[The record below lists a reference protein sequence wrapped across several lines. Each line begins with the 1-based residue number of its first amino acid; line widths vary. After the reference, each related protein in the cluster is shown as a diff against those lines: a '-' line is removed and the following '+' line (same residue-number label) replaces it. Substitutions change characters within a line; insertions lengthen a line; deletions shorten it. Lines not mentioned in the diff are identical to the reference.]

1 MTDVINEEE
10 NTNQLPDEE
19 QESVVID
26 NGQTYESTESA
37 IIAKQ
42 EADKAKLWAQESE
55 RQAGLSA
62 GSATTAV
69 EARDDAIAAKEYAE
83 EAITDENL
91 IVVATDLQATPSNIK
106 TVATN
111 ISNVNKVAG
120 IESDVTTVSSNTANI
135 SAVASNSTNIN
146 AVAGNSSNINAVA
159 GNATNINAVNAN
171 KTNID
176 TVAGISS
183 DVTAVAG
190 NATNIS
196 NVASNSSNINAVAGN
211 ATNINA
217 VNANKTNIDTVAGID
232 SDVAAVASISS
243 NVTAVAGNTTNINAV
258 AGNAT
263 NINAVAGDIA
273 NINAVAADLININN
287 ASTYANNANIWAE
300 GTDEQVQALGGVHS
314 SKGWA
319 DQSSQ
324 GQVQADWAEAD
335 STEKSYIKNKPTNLV
350 TTDTAQTIEE
360 PKTFTDSITQAN
372 SEVAFNS
379 LSMKDLGLVASI
391 IPETLRKRVFAFVDS
406 LNQNIVEVN
415 LIRDKS
421 NVRATMRA
429 LNAIAGTEAILA
441 VRADDN
447 GATYATAPASAQ
459 NGSIVVT
466 SASSKSSNGYIKFG
480 NGLIIQWGRGSGVA
494 QGGTVTFPTP
504 FGTIGQVSLTQLS
517 SADTAY
523 HAYLSG
529 ITKTNFTLKR
539 HGGTPDTFSWLAIGY

>member
-1 MTDVINEEE
+1 MTDIINEEE
-10 NTNQLPDEE
+10 TNDEIPEE
-19 QESVVID
+19 QEEEVVVD

-55 RQAGLSA
+55 RQAGLA
-62 GSATTAV
+62 ADSATTAV

-83 EAITDENL
+83 AAITDENL

-111 ISNVNKVAG
+111 ISNVNTVAG
-120 IESDVTTVSSNTANI
+120 IASDVTTVSSNTANI

-196 NVASNSSNINAVAGN
+196 DVASNSSNINAVASN
-211 ATNINA
+211 ATNIN
-217 VNANKTNIDTVAGID
+217 D
-232 SDVAAVASISS
+232 
-243 NVTAVAGNTTNINAV
+243 V

-273 NINAVAADLININN
+273 NINAVAADLANIDN

-300 GTDEQVQALGGVHS
+300 GTDAQVQALGGVHS

-319 DQSSQ
+319 DRSSQ
-324 GQVQADWAEAD
+324 GQVQADWDEAD

-350 TTDTAQTIEE
+350 TTDTAQTISGA
-360 PKTFTDSITQAN
+360 KTLLDKLTLGNSTGHMGQIELFGGNSAYGGYIDFHYGNDSGDYTSRIIEN
-372 SEVAFNS
+372 SS
-379 LSMKDLGLVASI
+379 G
-391 IPETLRKRVFAFVDS
+391 
-406 LNQNIVEVN
+406 NIN
-415 LIRDKS
+415 LDCTS
-421 NVRATMRA
+421 V
-429 LNAIAGTEAILA
+429 
-441 VRADDN
+441 
-447 GATYATAPASAQ
+447 TAPTPGAASNTTNVATTVWIK
-459 NGSIVVT
+459 NFAKT
-466 SASSKSSNGYIKFG
+466 SGANYMTTFSKAGNGYYKFT
-480 NGLIIQWGRGSGVA
+480 NGLIIQWGTSAKGSSK
-494 QGGTVTFPTP
+494 TVTLPTA
-504 FGTIGQVSLTQLS
+504 FTSTNYKVAVNNQTTNGGGYYS
-517 SADTAY
+517 SAT
-523 HAYLSG
+523 
-529 ITKTNFTLKR
+529 TKTTTNFVI
-539 HGGTPDTFSWLAIGY
+539 HSSGGATSYDNDWIAIGY